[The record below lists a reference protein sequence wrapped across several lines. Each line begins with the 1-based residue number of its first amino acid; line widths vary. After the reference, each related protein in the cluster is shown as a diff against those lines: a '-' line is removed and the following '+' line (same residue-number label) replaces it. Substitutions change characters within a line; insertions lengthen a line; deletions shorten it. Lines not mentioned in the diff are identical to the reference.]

1 MRRWMVA
8 QGRVVLALFGVAGVT
23 LACLAIAGI
32 NATTVGF
39 AFLLLVLAIAA
50 SWGLTEAVGAS
61 VAAML
66 CYNYF
71 FLPPTGQFTI
81 ADPAN
86 WIALFAFL
94 VTALVA
100 SHLSNRA
107 KQQANEAKHR
117 QMETEQLYAL
127 SRAILLTDATQPI
140 GSQAARHISQ
150 IFGATGVVLF
160 DVETSGAFQGGPAE
174 LHGLEDR
181 LKQTV
186 LQGTHHSVKDTD
198 VDIWPISLGGHSI
211 GALAVQGLHTSDG
224 AVQALLNL
232 VAIAIERVRT
242 ESVAN
247 RAEAARQSEEF
258 KSTLLDAVAHEFK
271 TPLTSIKAA
280 STALLEETQRLTPE
294 AKELLTVIDE
304 ETDRLN
310 SLVTEA
316 VGMSQID
323 AGKVRLERAGLS
335 MNAILDPAIAT
346 FGNRSDGLIE
356 TTETSGS
363 EQIYADREMI
373 ILALRQL
380 IDNAL
385 KYAPL
390 STPIRVW
397 TDRRDERV
405 LIHVADQGPG
415 IPEQDQE
422 RIFDKF
428 YRRQKVRDK
437 VPGSGLGLHI
447 AREIARMH
455 GGDLWVEKS
464 AAGGTEFCLALPRFA
479 EETA

>member
-1 MRRWMVA
+1 MRRWTVA
-8 QGRVVLALFGVAGVT
+8 QWRIVFALFGVGGVT
-23 LACLAIAGI
+23 LACSAIAGV

-39 AFLLLVLAIAA
+39 AYLLLVLAIAA
-50 SWGLTEAVGAS
+50 TWGLTEAVIAS
-61 VAAML
+61 VASML

-117 QMETEQLYAL
+117 QRETEQLYAL
-127 SRAILLTDATQPI
+127 SRAILLTGATQTI

-150 IFGATGVVLF
+150 IFGSTGVVLF
-160 DVETSGAFQGGPAE
+160 DAETGSAFQGGPAE
-174 LHGLEDR
+174 LRGLEDS

-186 LQGTHHSVKDTD
+186 LQGIHHYAKDNS

-232 VAIAIERVRT
+232 VAIAIERVRM
-242 ESVAN
+242 ENVAN

-280 STALLEETQRLTPE
+280 STALLEDPHLLTPE
-294 AKELLTVIDE
+294 ANELLTVIDE

-316 VGMSQID
+316 VRMSQID
-323 AGKVRLERAGLS
+323 AGKVRLERAALS
-335 MNAILDPAIAT
+335 MAAILDPAISS
-346 FGNRSDGLIE
+346 FGSRGDGRIE
-356 TTETSGS
+356 RIEAPASQ
-363 EQIYADREMI
+363 QIYADREMI

-385 KYAPL
+385 KYAPV

-415 IPEQDQE
+415 IPEQDHE

-455 GGDLWVEKS
+455 GGDLWVERS
-464 AAGGTEFCLALPRFA
+464 ETGGSEFCLALPQAA
-479 EETA
+479 EVAT